1 MRNRMNETH
10 IYNKDYV
17 EHMNALYKKMEDDP
31 EIKEVKEK
39 GNFYNI
45 NYEGGTFVKQNVDEG
60 GLMRVA
66 KWCE

>member
-45 NYEGGTFVKQNVDEG
+45 NYEGGLIRSKAE
-60 GLMRVA
+60 
-66 KWCE
+66 K

>member
-45 NYEGGTFVKQNVDEG
+45 NYEGGLV
-60 GLMRVA
+60 RVA
-66 KWCE
+66 K

>member
-1 MRNRMNETH
+1 MNETH

-45 NYEGGTFVKQNVDEG
+45 NYEGGLV
-60 GLMRVA
+60 RVA
-66 KWCE
+66 KWCMDNKK

>member
-10 IYNKDYV
+10 IYNKEYV
-17 EHMNALYKKMEDDP
+17 EKMNALYKKMEDDP

-45 NYEGGTFVKQNVDEG
+45 NYDGATFVRQNINK
-60 GLMRVA
+60 A
-66 KWCE
+66 TKWLS

>member
-1 MRNRMNETH
+1 MRNRMNETR
-10 IYNKDYV
+10 IYSKDYV

-45 NYEGGTFVKQNVDEG
+45 NYEGGLIRSKA
-60 GLMRVA
+60 A
-66 KWCE
+66 K